1 MSHIVTCPFCKEK
14 FNRDKV
20 DFVQISARRYAHPK
34 CYQESEKNKTQE
46 EKDRENLEAYILKL
60 FNEPYLNARIKKQI
74 KDFQIEYNYTYSGML
89 KTLIYWYEIKGNS
102 IEKANG
108 GIGIIPYVYK
118 DAFNYYYSI
127 WEANQKNQDKDV
139 QEFVSKEKV
148 IKIEPPKRNLR
159 KRKLFAFLDE
169 EEAESGE

>member
-102 IEKANG
+102 TEKANG
-108 GIGIIPYVYK
+108 GIGIIPYVYN
-118 DAFNYYYSI
+118 DALKYYYTLYLAKL
-127 WEANQKNQDKDV
+127 ANENKDI
-139 QEFVSKEKV
+139 EIYKPKEKV
-148 IKIEPPKRNLR
+148 IEILPPRVQPKRIRL
-159 KRKLFAFLDE
+159 LFEDE
-169 EEAESGE
+169 E